1 MVLPYLNTSYYSNK
15 LLLLP
20 FSLFV
25 TFLVSYGLY
34 VFNAKLLK
42 ILVTTFFFSTFFAA
56 DLCNQNALT
65 DKRSD
70 KMQHNIQT
78 LCKSQ
83 QMISS
88 PDIFLLT
95 YESYV
100 GNETMQIYGIDNSE
114 QEYYLAEKGFNIYNG
129 IYSIG
134 PASTVSMNAVLAV
147 ASDENEARGAT
158 SGNGKI
164 QRILRCNGYKTYG
177 IFPNNYFFWE
187 QTIDYD
193 YSFPTA
199 ILSRQMGASTVFIK
213 AIMQGE
219 FVCWQIHDG
228 FAYSEYL
235 AQKQDAL
242 SASKQANPRFVYT
255 HNKYP
260 GHSRHMGR
268 LVVENDLE
276 KYKLGLQMA
285 NAEMKNDVETIL
297 KSNPDSIIIINGDHG
312 PHLIQSEKDIRK
324 IGRMNIQDRYGA
336 FLAIK
341 WPENLQHNESS
352 IIVLQDIFPVVLDA
366 LFDTKDFS
374 RLKIEPKTLLP
385 EVVAGAAVNNGII
398 IGGRDDGRLLY
409 EYSTLFAEPE

>member
-1 MVLPYLNTSYYSNK
+1 VNT
-15 LLLLP
+15 
-20 FSLFV
+20 
-25 TFLVSYGLY
+25 
-34 VFNAKLLK
+34 
-42 ILVTTFFFSTFFAA
+42 
-56 DLCNQNALT
+56 
-65 DKRSD
+65 
-70 KMQHNIQT
+70 
-78 LCKSQ
+78 
-83 QMISS
+83 
-88 PDIFLLT
+88 
-95 YESYV
+95 
-100 GNETMQIYGIDNSE
+100 
-114 QEYYLAEKGFNIYNG
+114 
-129 IYSIG
+129 
-134 PASTVSMNAVLAV
+134 
-147 ASDENEARGAT
+147 
-158 SGNGKI
+158 
-164 QRILRCNGYKTYG
+164 
-177 IFPNNYFFWE
+177 
-187 QTIDYD
+187 YD